1 MEELLSMNKHLDW
14 LDDLV
19 VGPQTLQE
27 PMDECRQL
35 IILLS
40 SLPVQ
45 YELISS
51 IMENLKDVTLVEVK
65 KMLLK

>member
-40 SLPVQ
+40 SRPVE

-51 IMENLKDVTLVEVK
+51 LVKKLKDVTLVEVK
-65 KMLLK
+65 KKLLK